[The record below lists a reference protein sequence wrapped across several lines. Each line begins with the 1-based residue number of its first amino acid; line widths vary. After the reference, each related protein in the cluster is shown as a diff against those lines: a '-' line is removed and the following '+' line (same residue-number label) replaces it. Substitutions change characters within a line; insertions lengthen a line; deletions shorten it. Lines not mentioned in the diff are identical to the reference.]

1 MKDRTR
7 HLRELELG
15 EQATPSEI
23 RQAYRDLA
31 RVWHPDRFANDP
43 RMQAKGSEKLRRVI
57 EAYEFLQSQTD
68 RVPPPRREAQP
79 RAERPR
85 PQNAATPTSNRRD
98 RVVQALA
105 DLNHRARVL
114 AERVEALDRRAVTDW
129 EHRAWIGIGLGM
141 ATPFALL
148 FGATAF
154 AREAMAPLWFMLAVS
169 SVSLFVLAIYRSI
182 KIREEVDDEIC
193 AVRGAEVTCGR
204 CRRGVIGIVSP
215 WKVQQAL
222 ARAGWAS
229 ENLKCPHCHR
239 GLV

>member
-1 MKDRTR
+1 MKDRTQ

-57 EAYEFLQSQTD
+57 EAYEFLQAQTD

-129 EHRAWIGIGLGM
+129 EHRAWIGIALGM
-141 ATPFALL
+141 ATPIALL

-154 AREAMAPLWFMLAVS
+154 ARAAGAPLLFMFTVS
-169 SVSLFVLAIYRSI
+169 SVSLFALAIYRSV

-229 ENLKCPHCHR
+229 ENLQCPHCHR